1 MMLEQSLI
9 THSAPTLAG
18 LKTGSLFCFS
28 YSSGAELEAQLSRCR
43 LALQDKGVRIR
54 ILRRTPDRALLY
66 VYRPAKLAQ
75 DLQKPGVP
83 EFLAQ
88 MGYPS
93 LNPEQALGRLAQ
105 KPPGKAAPMRS
116 ACFSA
121 IHWPMW
127 WDSLKTK
134 GKTANA
140 PAVGRYTGTK
150 RPPGGD
156 LHSSKRAG
164 TSMPISF
171 KTAALCL
178 SSPYPVPLRPESARK
193 KQTESETKH
202 VLCRDRRK
210 VRLCG
215 GPGKWITLRDRKH
228 AV

>member
-105 KPPGKAAPMRS
+105 KTARQSCPHEVGLFLGYPLADVVG
-116 ACFSA
+116 F
-121 IHWPMW
+121 IENE
-127 WDSLKTK
+127 

-202 VLCRDRRK
+202 VLCRD
-210 VRLCG
+210 
-215 GPGKWITLRDRKH
+215 PP
-228 AV
+228 

>member
-105 KPPGKAAPMRS
+105 KTARQSCHHEVGLFLGYPLADVVGFIENEGKNCKCAGCWKVYGNEAAARRRFAQFKACRYIYAYQFQNGRTLSQLTVPGPAPS
-116 ACFSA
+116 
-121 IHWPMW
+121 
-127 WDSLKTK
+127 
-134 GKTANA
+134 
-140 PAVGRYTGTK
+140 
-150 RPPGGD
+150 
-156 LHSSKRAG
+156 
-164 TSMPISF
+164 
-171 KTAALCL
+171 
-178 SSPYPVPLRPESARK
+178 
-193 KQTESETKH
+193 
-202 VLCRDRRK
+202 
-210 VRLCG
+210 
-215 GPGKWITLRDRKH
+215 
-228 AV
+228 

>member
-105 KPPGKAAPMRS
+105 KTARQSCPHEVGLFLGYPLADVVGFIENEGKN
-116 ACFSA
+116 CKCCGC
-121 IHWPMW
+121 W
-127 WDSLKTK
+127 KVYC
-134 GKTANA
+134 NE
-140 PAVGRYTGTK
+140 
-150 RPPGGD
+150 
-156 LHSSKRAG
+156 
-164 TSMPISF
+164 
-171 KTAALCL
+171 C
-178 SSPYPVPLRPESARK
+178 EARK
-193 KQTESETKH
+193 TFHKFKKCELVYT
-202 VLCRDRRK
+202 
-210 VRLCG
+210 RLFLG
-215 GPGKWITLRDRKH
+215 GRPVKKLIV
-228 AV
+228 AA

>member
-105 KPPGKAAPMRS
+105 K
-116 ACFSA
+116 
-121 IHWPMW
+121 
-127 WDSLKTK
+127 
-134 GKTANA
+134 TARQSC
-140 PAVGRYTGTK
+140 PHEVGLFLG
-150 RPPGGD
+150 
-156 LHSSKRAG
+156 
-164 TSMPISF
+164 
-171 KTAALCL
+171 
-178 SSPYPVPLRPESARK
+178 YP
-193 KQTESETKH
+193 
-202 VLCRDRRK
+202 
-210 VRLCG
+210 
-215 GPGKWITLRDRKH
+215 
-228 AV
+228 